1 MQQQMTAIQKLV
13 NTAIEFLVNYSF
25 QVLGAVIVL
34 VLAGLIG
41 RWVGK
46 LLMGVCEKKK
56 MDIALSR
63 LLVSFVKIIIFVFA
77 AIIALGKF
85 GITITPFIAA
95 LGAMAFGATYAI
107 QGPLSNY
114 CAGMTIILGRAFSV
128 GDTITVKEVSGV
140 VEDIKLPSTILVNED
155 GVKISIPNKQIVGEI
170 IQNSGKNCVV
180 EAAVGV
186 SYDDNPE
193 KAIIIIR
200 DLLSRFKEVTVNP
213 APQVGIQ
220 KFGDSSIDIAFRY
233 WVPTTRYFH
242 TAHAVNLAVYKAL
255 KDANITI
262 PFPQREI
269 KILSGAAKP

>member
-1 MQQQMTAIQKLV
+1 MTAIQKLA

-46 LLMGVCEKKK
+46 LLMGFCEKKK

-85 GITITPFIAA
+85 GIMITLFIAA

-114 CAGMTIILGRAFSV
+114 CAGMTILLGRAFSV
-128 GDTITVKEVSGV
+128 GDTITVKKVSGV

-213 APQVGIQ
+213 AP
-220 KFGDSSIDIAFRY
+220 
-233 WVPTTRYFH
+233 
-242 TAHAVNLAVYKAL
+242 
-255 KDANITI
+255 
-262 PFPQREI
+262 
-269 KILSGAAKP
+269 